1 MIREMTKSDF
11 VAFWPCFRR
20 IISAQETYAL
30 VPDMTMEEAFTLWC
44 IATKQA
50 YVFEENGQILG
61 TYYIKANA
69 MGAGSH
75 VCNCGD
81 MVDPNARGRGIA
93 KVMCEH
99 SQRQARLFGFTAMQ
113 FNAVVATN
121 TIAVKLWQQLGFSI
135 VGTIPDAYQHRRE
148 GLVDCHVMYKS
159 MDVNEAKKSESQ
171 VR

>member
-1 MIREMTKSDF
+1 
-11 VAFWPCFRR
+11 
-20 IISAQETYAL
+20 
-30 VPDMTMEEAFTLWC
+30 
-44 IATKQA
+44 
-50 YVFEENGQILG
+50 
-61 TYYIKANA
+61 
-69 MGAGSH
+69 
-75 VCNCGD
+75 
-81 MVDPNARGRGIA
+81 
-93 KVMCEH
+93 
-99 SQRQARLFGFTAMQ
+99 MQ